1 MNRWLVTVP
10 VVLALSAGSAQAAGD
25 PEVGKTKGAP
35 CAACHGPNGNSPV
48 NPLWP
53 KLAGQHPEYLRKQFA
68 DYKSGARQDPLMSGQ
83 AALLATDQ
91 DVADVA
97 AFFSSQTQTG
107 GQAQADKV
115 QLGGQIYRGGN
126 MSTGVAACTGC
137 HGPVGLGNPLAK
149 FPRISGQHA
158 DYITKALKNF
168 RSGTRA
174 NDPNGM
180 MRGVAQRM
188 SDGEIAAVAQYVQGL
203 TE

>member
-1 MNRWLVTVP
+1 MNKWLVSVP
-10 VVLALSAGSAQAAGD
+10 VFLALTAGNANAEGNAEAGK
-25 PEVGKTKGAP
+25 VKAAP
-35 CAACHGPNGNSPV
+35 CAACHGVDGNSPA

-53 KLAGQHPEYLRKQFA
+53 KLAGQSEEYFKKQIMDFKA
-68 DYKSGARQDPLMSGQ
+68 GARQNALMAPQ

-97 AFFSSQTQTG
+97 AFFSSQTQTT

-115 QLGGQIYRGGN
+115 ELGGQIYRGGN
-126 MSTGVAACTGC
+126 MATGVAACSGC
-137 HGPVGLGNPLAK
+137 HGPAGLGNPLAK

-158 DYITKALKNF
+158 DYIVKTLKDF
-168 RSGTRA
+168 RAGNRA

-188 SDGEIAAVAQYVQGL
+188 TDDEIAAVAQFVQGL
-203 TE
+203 SL